1 MGAFGTIFQFEAY
14 AATLLERFEPFHLN
28 GRKMGK
34 YIGSFFIRFDKTK
47 SFGIAEPFNRTCSHG
62 GHCSIFE
69 KELMKIEYLQSNRNT
84 MYIAKQDLILV
95 FLADLMRVI

>member
-1 MGAFGTIFQFEAY
+1 MGALGAVFQFEAY

-62 GHCSIFE
+62 GIAPFLKKFNKNRISI
-69 KELMKIEYLQSNRNT
+69 KQS
-84 MYIAKQDLILV
+84 
-95 FLADLMRVI
+95 